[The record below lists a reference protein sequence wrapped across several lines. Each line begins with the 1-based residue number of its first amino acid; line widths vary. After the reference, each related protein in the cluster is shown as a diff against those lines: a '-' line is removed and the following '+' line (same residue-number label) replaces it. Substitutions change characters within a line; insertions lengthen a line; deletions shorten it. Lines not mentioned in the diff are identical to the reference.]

1 MALEIRPVTREGL
14 ETFVKAHRRVFGDP
28 IPEDSIRLEAS
39 LIDLE
44 QTRALAVF
52 DGAKIVG
59 TTVSHA
65 FEMTV
70 PGGLLPLAGVADVTV
85 QPTHRRKGILTQ
97 MMSRQLQDSYEKG
110 ESLAALWP
118 SETVIYGRFGYGMA
132 SFCERWSIERHH
144 TSFGC
149 SPESHGR
156 VVFVEPDEASKV
168 FPDVFQ
174 RVCLERPG
182 MVRRNATWWGYRL
195 LDIEQF
201 RQGASEYY
209 HAIYERDGRADGY
222 VLYRISSSDNTLR
235 IVELVAAT
243 DEAYAALWQFC
254 FGVDLINTTRA
265 ENQPIDSPLLVSTY
279 KPYGIMR
286 SVVFLA
292 SASITLPVS
301 THFRRGRV

>member
-1 MALEIRPVTREGL
+1 
-14 ETFVKAHRRVFGDP
+14 
-28 IPEDSIRLEAS
+28 
-39 LIDLE
+39 
-44 QTRALAVF
+44 
-52 DGAKIVG
+52 
-59 TTVSHA
+59 
-65 FEMTV
+65 
-70 PGGLLPLAGVADVTV
+70 
-85 QPTHRRKGILTQ
+85 
-97 MMSRQLQDSYEKG
+97 
-110 ESLAALWP
+110 
-118 SETVIYGRFGYGMA
+118 RFGYGMA

-265 ENQPIDSPLLVSTY
+265 ENQPIDSPLLWMLADPRRLQRSTGDAMWLRLVDVRAALAGRRY
-279 KPYGIMR
+279 AQEGSIVFDIKDSFCPWNEGRIALVGGPDGAECKPTQASPDLAL
-286 SVVFLA
+286 SVADLA
-292 SASITLPVS
+292 AVYLGAVR
-301 THFRRGRV
+301 FNALLRAGRVREETPGAIRRADSMFAAELQPWCVQQF